1 MIGTKVNAELFKSLL
16 LALYLLVAFQVVHMR
31 AGVMDVDMLF
41 QFSVYAVV
49 SYIAITL
56 FIDGLY
62 LAEMGGFKDIF
73 NEKQSKAEKK
83 LIAASLIHFI
93 IGFLLFIVVTWL
105 MIRDVVIILDLNK
118 SKTGFGKK
126 KLRMRRRSR

>member
-1 MIGTKVNAELFKSLL
+1 MIIGTKVNAELSKSVL

-31 AGVMDVDMLF
+31 AGIMDVDMLF

-73 NEKQSKAEKK
+73 SEKQSKAEKK

-93 IGFLLFIVVTWL
+93 IGILLFIVVTWL
-105 MIRDVVIILDLNK
+105 MFRDIVIIRG
-118 SKTGFGKK
+118 SGFGKK